1 MANRKEKPQP
11 IEPKIFASTDEIDR
25 AVAKLERRVKEL
37 EALDVAAA
45 INGDTGADDVA
56 ISNVRETIREVFGTN
71 SPEYREH
78 GHILLWAGP
87 SFMGMEQHEII
98 ASTDRGRIQTMG
110 IIRGLIDR
118 LKEKREDLGGVAQQ
132 ISSVDFWRDI
142 HPKITAVARP
152 RYESE
157 HFADAVE
164 AALKEINSIVKDI
177 VKRKTGNELDG
188 ASLMRTALTPNSPII
203 CLDDL
208 STETGKNVQQG
219 YMEIFAGAMTGI
231 RNPKAHDNIK
241 IKENR
246 ARHFIYL
253 ASLLMHKIDERI

>member
-1 MANRKEKPQP
+1 MLKKSNQPSPLENRH
-11 IEPKIFASTDEIDR
+11 FTNDEITS
-25 AVAKLERRVKEL
+25 AIVKLNRRITEV
-37 EALDVAAA
+37 EALDPNKIRFNDAQVDLAE
-45 INGDTGADDVA
+45 
-56 ISNVRETIREVFGTN
+56 SNIRNTVMEIFGEN

-78 GHILLWAGP
+78 GYITIWEGGYVINEPDYILQKKFSDGLP
-87 SFMGMEQHEII
+87 RTLTIL
-98 ASTDRGRIQTMG
+98 
-110 IIRGLIDR
+110 RGLISR
-118 LKEKREDLGGVAQQ
+118 LEEKRDDLGGIAHQT
-132 ISSVDFWRDI
+132 SLSDFWSDI

-152 RYESE
+152 RYDSE
-157 HFADAVE
+157 HYADAVE

-188 ASLMRTALTPNSPII
+188 ASLMRTALTPSSPII

-208 STETGKNVQQG
+208 STETGKNIQQG

-231 RNPKAHDNIK
+231 RNPKAHGNIK

>member
-1 MANRKEKPQP
+1 MRKKSNQPSPLENRHFTNE
-11 IEPKIFASTDEIDR
+11 EITS
-25 AVAKLERRVKEL
+25 AIVKLNRRITEV
-37 EALDVAAA
+37 EALDPNKIRFNDAQVDLAE
-45 INGDTGADDVA
+45 
-56 ISNVRETIREVFGTN
+56 SNIRNTVMEIFGEN

-78 GHILLWAGP
+78 GYITIWEGGYAINEPDYILQKKFSDGLP
-87 SFMGMEQHEII
+87 RTLTIL
-98 ASTDRGRIQTMG
+98 
-110 IIRGLIDR
+110 RGLISR
-118 LKEKREDLGGVAQQ
+118 LEEKSEDLGGAAQQ
-132 ISSVDFWRDI
+132 MSLSDFWSDI
-142 HPKITAVARP
+142 HPKITAVAMP
-152 RYESE
+152 RYDSE
-157 HFADAVE
+157 HYADAVE

-208 STETGKNVQQG
+208 STETGRNIQQG

-231 RNPKAHDNIK
+231 RNPKAHGNIK
-241 IKENR
+241 ITENR